1 MMEKDSN
8 LSLWRGDIALRA
20 SAISMGFVFLMGGWR
35 RFVNVP
41 AKHDINTPAS
51 LASKLVEAAPG
62 SPIET
67 LIHWVLAHPLVAEWS
82 IYAMSTAEVL
92 VGLGLILGLMTRLAA
107 AGSALLNVALML
119 IFGWMGY
126 ECLDE
131 WTMAALGF
139 AISVSVM
146 IHGADVHSLDH
157 ALKRDDFA
165 GLFKRPFCLGLT
177 VISVIFTVGFYS
189 YYFGIFDFGKR
200 TSTGSYHI
208 SVVEG
213 PQTSGQERLYVD
225 AGPSSAFAY
234 VTAITYTLDDGSKE
248 TVGASDIDVLKSHFE
263 PWAHHSGSLVDGVMK
278 LRLGSMV
285 DIRVPEAAVS
295 ATVHLL
301 DNKDSVIHFQP

>member
-1 MMEKDSN
+1 MEKVPN
-8 LSLWRGDIALRA
+8 LSLWRGGVALRA

-62 SPIET
+62 SPIEPV
-67 LIHWVLAHPLVAEWS
+67 IHWVLAHPVVAEWS

-92 VGLGLILGLMTRLAA
+92 VGLGLILGLLTRLAA
-107 AGSALLNVALML
+107 TGSALLNIALML

-146 IHGADVHSLDH
+146 IHGADTYSLDH
-157 ALKRDDFA
+157 ALKRDDFS
-165 GLFKRPFCLGLT
+165 GVFTRNVCLGLT
-177 VISVIFTVGFYS
+177 VMSVIFTVGFYS
-189 YYFGIFDFGKR
+189 YYFGIFDFGKL

-208 SVVEG
+208 SVVESPG
-213 PQTSGQERLYVD
+213 SAGQERLYVD

-234 VTAITYTLDDGSKE
+234 VTSITYTLDGGSKK
-248 TVGASDIDVLKSHFE
+248 TVDASDIDVLKSHFE
-263 PWAHHSGSLVDGVMK
+263 PWAHNSGSLVDGVMK

-295 ATVHLL
+295 ATIHLL
-301 DNKDSVIHFQP
+301 DNKDSVVRFRP